1 MHLGH
6 ILFNIIIFFKPS
18 KKDFEFKDL
27 PALGETGGTLEFPIL
42 ALVSL
47 SAVLSLKGE
56 LRGVKPV
63 VDDGLGTGRVVLD
76 NKEPSFPM
84 AAMEAGTRTGYG
96 YCGFV

>member
-1 MHLGH
+1 MHFGH

-18 KKDFEFKDL
+18 KKDFESKDL
-27 PALGETGGTLEFPIL
+27 PALGETGGTVEFPIL

-63 VDDGLGTGRVVLD
+63 VDDDGLGTGRVVLD

-84 AAMEAGTRTGYG
+84 AAMEAGTRTG
-96 YCGFV
+96 